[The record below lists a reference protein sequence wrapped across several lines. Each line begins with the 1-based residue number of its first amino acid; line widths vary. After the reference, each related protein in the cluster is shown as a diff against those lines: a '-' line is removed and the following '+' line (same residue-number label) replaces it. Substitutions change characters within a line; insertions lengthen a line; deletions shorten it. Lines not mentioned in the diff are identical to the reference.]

1 MPAENKRTTW
11 FRLIAVAVMFT
22 AFLVAVRATGL
33 ADSFNAQSVR
43 EQVEAAGVWGIAL
56 YLVVFAVG
64 EFVHIP
70 GLVFVAAG
78 ILAYGRLWGFG
89 VAYLGALVSVS
100 FSFLVVRLVGGR
112 ALRAI
117 DRPFVKRMLDRLQ
130 ERPVV
135 TVIVLR
141 LFLWLAPTLNY
152 VLALTDLRFRDYLI
166 GSAIG
171 LLPIM
176 TAATLFFDWM
186 FTRLL

>member
-1 MPAENKRTTW
+1 
-11 FRLIAVAVMFT
+11 MFT